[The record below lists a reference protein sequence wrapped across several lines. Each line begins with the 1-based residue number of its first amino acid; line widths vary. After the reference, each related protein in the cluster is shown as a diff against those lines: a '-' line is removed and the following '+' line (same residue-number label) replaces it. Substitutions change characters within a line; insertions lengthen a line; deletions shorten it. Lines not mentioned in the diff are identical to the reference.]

1 MILRRPLRALVYGT
15 FYRLPP
21 RLRRRL
27 VRVAVP
33 KYIVGGVTLVYDSE
47 APGPG
52 RLLLVRQPPGRSWGL
67 PAGLLKK
74 GEPPAVGAAR
84 ELVEETGV
92 AVDPADLRP
101 AAPNAVVH
109 AKGWVDVVFTA
120 SVPAST
126 TALVADGA
134 EVIEVAWHPLH
145 ELPRLTPVTAYL
157 LGLYGIGPASGPP
170 P

>member
-1 MILRRPLRALVYGT
+1 VYGT

-74 GEPPAVGAAR
+74 GEPAVVGAAR

-92 AVDPADLRP
+92 ALDPAELRP

-126 TALVADGA
+126 TRLVADGA
-134 EVIEVAWHPLH
+134 EVLEVAWHPLTD
-145 ELPRLTPVTAYL
+145 LPRLTPVTAYL
-157 LGLYGIGPASGPP
+157 LGVYGVGPASGPP

>member
-1 MILRRPLRALVYGT
+1 MNLRRPLRAAVYGA
-15 FYRLPP
+15 FYRTPP

-27 VRVAVP
+27 VRLVVP

-47 APGPG
+47 APEPG

-67 PAGLLKK
+67 PAGLLRK
-74 GEPPAVGAAR
+74 GEPPVVGAAR

-92 AVDPADLRP
+92 ALDPADLEP
-101 AAPNAVVH
+101 AVPNAVVH
-109 AKGWVDVVFTA
+109 ARGWVDVVFVA

-126 TALVADGA
+126 TTLVADGA
-134 EVIEVAWHPLH
+134 EVIEVAWHPVH
-145 ELPRLTPVTAYL
+145 SLPRLTAVTAYL
-157 LGLYGIGPASGPP
+157 LGLYGIGPSSGPP

>member
-1 MILRRPLRALVYGT
+1 MNLRRPLRAAVYGA

-27 VRVAVP
+27 VRLVVP
-33 KYIVGGVTLVYDSE
+33 KYIVGGVTLVYDSD
-47 APGPG
+47 APEPS

-74 GEPPAVGAAR
+74 GEPAMVGAAR
-84 ELVEETGV
+84 ELLEETGV
-92 AVDPADLRP
+92 AVDPAELRP

-126 TALVADGA
+126 TRLVADGA
-134 EVIEVAWHPLH
+134 EVLEVAWHPLAH
-145 ELPRLTPVTAYL
+145 LPRLTPVTAYL